1 MYFSVIQNWERIFR
15 YLIQYNI
22 IYIYHRIF
30 NSEYLTYFKRK
41 DLNIEKHFGYQRK
54 KKIIEKFNLPEQKID
69 EIFNIP
75 WKFVNYLSPETTTPM
90 INSNQVKCFLVDFLK
105 INILK
110 NIEHLF
116 VGLHCHL

>member
-54 KKIIEKFNLPEQKID
+54 EKIIEKFNLPEQKID

-75 WKFVNYLSPETTTPM
+75 WKFVNYLSPETTTPL
-90 INSNQVKCFLVDFLK
+90 INSNQVKSFLVDF
-105 INILK
+105 
-110 NIEHLF
+110 F
-116 VGLHCHL
+116 Y